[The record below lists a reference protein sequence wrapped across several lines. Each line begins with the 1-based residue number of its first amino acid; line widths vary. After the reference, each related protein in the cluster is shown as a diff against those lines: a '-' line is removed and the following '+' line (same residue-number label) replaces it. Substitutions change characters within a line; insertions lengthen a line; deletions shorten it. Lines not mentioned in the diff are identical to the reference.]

1 MFKRKALFYGNMVA
15 ANIRQD
21 FEHYETTLDSRPFY
35 TQLDAIKSK
44 LQIKINE
51 YVPLLPPGLP
61 APALH
66 HMKHMFL
73 LSDEPT
79 WMLSADLM
87 HLFFHQFFS
96 PDQLAHRSD

>member
-1 MFKRKALFYGNMVA
+1 M
-15 ANIRQD
+15 
-21 FEHYETTLDSRPFY
+21 
-35 TQLDAIKSK
+35 DAIKSK

-61 APALH
+61 DSALH

-87 HLFFHQFFS
+87 HLFFHQFFHLIS
-96 PDQLAHRSD
+96 MPIGLTIF

>member
-1 MFKRKALFYGNMVA
+1 MLLF
-15 ANIRQD
+15 
-21 FEHYETTLDSRPFY
+21 S
-35 TQLDAIKSK
+35 
-44 LQIKINE
+44 
-51 YVPLLPPGLP
+51 PPGLP

-66 HMKHMFL
+66 HMKHIFL

-96 PDQLAHRSD
+96 PNQLAHRSD

>member
-1 MFKRKALFYGNMVA
+1 MLLF
-15 ANIRQD
+15 
-21 FEHYETTLDSRPFY
+21 S
-35 TQLDAIKSK
+35 
-44 LQIKINE
+44 
-51 YVPLLPPGLP
+51 PPGLP

-87 HLFFHQFFS
+87 HLFFHQFFHLIS
-96 PDQLAHRSD
+96 LLIGLTNLLKRCELLR